1 MRETNHAARVLVVE
15 DQFLVAHDCEL
26 QLQSAGFECVGLA
39 STADEAI
46 NLACRHRPDLILM
59 DVRLASRTN
68 GVAAAIEIFERFGIR
83 CIFTSGHADL
93 ATHAEAAQAQPL
105 GWLRKPYTAEALI
118 EAVKS
123 GYAAE
128 QLRPH

>member
-1 MRETNHAARVLVVE
+1 MPETNHAARVLVVE

-46 NLACRHRPDLILM
+46 RLACYHRPDLILM

-68 GVAAAIEIFERFGIR
+68 GVKAAIEIFERFGIR
-83 CIFTSGHADL
+83 CIFTSGHAD
-93 ATHAEAAQAQPL
+93 ATTHAEAAQAQPL

-118 EAVKS
+118 DAVKS
-123 GYAAE
+123 GCAE
-128 QLRPH
+128 RSRPH